1 VKCILQVFHILITFK
16 TFRCAA
22 INYQRVYRTSCCSV
36 SDFIRKRCHVP
47 AIWSPNLVWSHNDQ
61 ELLFVDMYVINKVP
75 VSCSRRTRCV
85 VVDTSLQYKRSD
97 LICIGARTAI
107 GTHSC
112 VLTYTDYE
120 QVMYRRLTHYY
131 HREYDVCRSRQVH
144 RMGVPMQC
152 RTSRR

>member
-1 VKCILQVFHILITFK
+1 MYLTSLPHSHHFQDIQMQVQIIKESNELVVAAYLIT
-16 TFRCAA
+16 
-22 INYQRVYRTSCCSV
+22 
-36 SDFIRKRCHVP
+36 RKRCHVP